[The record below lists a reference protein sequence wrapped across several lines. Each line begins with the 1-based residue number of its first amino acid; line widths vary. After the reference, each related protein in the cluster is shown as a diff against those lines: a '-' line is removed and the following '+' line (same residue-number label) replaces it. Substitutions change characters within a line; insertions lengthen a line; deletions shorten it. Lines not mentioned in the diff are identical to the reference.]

1 MFYLLFYFN
10 IFMDEDKSQSLS
22 FIVGSS
28 KITLTPT
35 IKSKG
40 GHLVAMIKIVVVY
53 RWPKRYAAVATI
65 CRVETILGKAIREK
79 T

>member
-1 MFYLLFYFN
+1 MVPNLFLVPNLFYLLFYFN
-10 IFMDEDKSQSLS
+10 IFMDKDKSQSLS

-35 IKSKG
+35 IKSKRG
-40 GHLVAMIKIVVVY
+40 
-53 RWPKRYAAVATI
+53 T
-65 CRVETILGKAIREK
+65 LGCNDQNSSRISVQNV